1 MKLTKNQ
8 IGKLMII
15 AVAIYVMI
23 GLIFGIILFFIFGV
37 VRSENI
43 MCPNT
48 NLIKIQDFEGNHFV
62 YENTKE
68 NKNLYTSDITYY
80 ETQLGIKSVAR
91 IKENDKLLIYITKN
105 EKLSFNELNNINSC
119 FKNAKIDI
127 SNSYNYNEGAV
138 NKFCD
143 YQLKVNSEYEITN
156 CK

>member
-8 IGKLMII
+8 VGKLMII
-15 AVAIYVMI
+15 AVAIYVSI
-23 GLIFGIILFFIFGV
+23 VLIFGIFLFFIFGV

-43 MCPNT
+43 QCPIT
-48 NLIKIQDFEGNHFV
+48 NLIKIQDFEGNYFV

-91 IKENDKLLIYITKN
+91 IKENEKLLIYITKN
-105 EKLSFNELNNINSC
+105 EMLSFNELNNINSC

-127 SNSYNYNEGAV
+127 SNSYNYNGNAI

-143 YQLKVNSEYEITN
+143 FQFKDNSTYEITN
-156 CK
+156 CQ